1 MGDIA
6 PCNVGIPVGKGASS
20 KLYRRSS
27 QQGTHVLRDL
37 LFVLTWRDIKIKYKQ
52 SVMGLMWAVLMPAII
67 VGAGML
73 VRVAMSKISGEPL
86 TSEHL
91 ATMSIKALPWAFFIG
106 AIRFATNSLTGNM
119 NLITKINCPRIA
131 FPISAVLSAL
141 FDLLIAIIPLIAVLA
156 WCKVSPSLALLWVPI
171 ILALLT
177 MLVSGLG
184 IALAA
189 ANLFFRD
196 IKYIV
201 EVILTFAIFFTPIL
215 YEANTLGE
223 WEFWILLNPIAP
235 LIEGLRATIVLQSRP
250 DLGWLLYSAIIS
262 ILIFI
267 GGWRLFRR
275 LEPIFADNI

>member
-1 MGDIA
+1 M
-6 PCNVGIPVGKGASS
+6 V
-20 KLYRRSS
+20 
-27 QQGTHVLRDL
+27 
-37 LFVLTWRDIKIKYKQ
+37 
-52 SVMGLMWAVLMPAII
+52 AI
-67 VGAGML
+67 
-73 VRVAMSKISGEPL
+73 
-86 TSEHL
+86 
-91 ATMSIKALPWAFFIG
+91 
-106 AIRFATNSLTGNM
+106 
-119 NLITKINCPRIA
+119 
-131 FPISAVLSAL
+131 
-141 FDLLIAIIPLIAVLA
+141 LA
-156 WCKVSPSLALLWVPI
+156 WCGISPSFELLWVPV

-177 MLVSGLG
+177 VFVSGLG

-215 YEANTLGE
+215 YEANMLGK

-235 LIEGLRATIVLQSRP
+235 LIEGLRTTIVLQSHP
-250 DLGWLLYSAIIS
+250 DFGWLLYSTIIS